1 MSRII
6 LTNEAS
12 TPGSV
17 GSGKTQLYA
26 TSDGKIHQQTGT
38 SSTAIATVSKY
49 STGWLTT
56 FGGVSAASG
65 STHTITHNLGT
76 TDITVSVW
84 TAEDSSGTNPKRV
97 EAIYSH
103 ATKSYGA
110 FILDN
115 DANSLVLQLGK
126 DGHNTMSSGG
136 YMSDAAG
143 SPGWSEAGDTQYL
156 KVLVMG

>member
-76 TDITVSVW
+76 TDITV
-84 TAEDSSGTNPKRV
+84 
-97 EAIYSH
+97 
-103 ATKSYGA
+103 
-110 FILDN
+110 
-115 DANSLVLQLGK
+115 
-126 DGHNTMSSGG
+126 
-136 YMSDAAG
+136 
-143 SPGWSEAGDTQYL
+143 
-156 KVLVMG
+156 KVMERLY